1 MKSKRVLLIGG
12 SIAAFLM
19 VALAVLVFTM
29 PNVLAQKTVVM
40 DEPIPETEVTE
51 LTEDLSAE
59 EPAEEPADN
68 APEDAVIADEP
79 AEALDSAAEPTLQ
92 ELPEIPEGK
101 LRILCHG
108 ESRKKLDPEE
118 VVLSN
123 WKEGA
128 EAGAADL
135 SEEEA
140 IETATYAAQ
149 VFGVKD
155 LTVKSAAFY
164 KDMTGQRGN
173 YWYVIF
179 QEDELGICVDALSG
193 AVTNAYSEYRRGIK
207 ERETF
212 DSAALR
218 KIMKDICAA
227 EESENGGVY
236 TAATRAIA
244 EKYIGK
250 VEKYIL
256 GAVHSDAT
264 SYPLVVIDVTAED
277 GTVYQFEWATT
288 GKDGKIELAS
298 MTGFLSQEHYSA
310 WATWDA
316 DLILNGGEPC

>member
-59 EPAEEPADN
+59 EPADN

-79 AEALDSAAEPTLQ
+79 AEVPDSAAEPTLQ

-118 VVLSN
+118 VVLPN

-128 EAGAADL
+128 KAGAADL

-155 LTVKSAAFY
+155 LTVKSAAFS

-173 YWYVIF
+173 YWYIIF

-193 AVTNAYSEYRRGIK
+193 AVTNAYSEYRRSSK
-207 ERETF
+207 EREVLEQGEF
-212 DSAALR
+212 N
-218 KIMKDICAA
+218 KVMNQIVA
-227 EESENGGVY
+227 EEETAEGGVY

-244 EKYIGK
+244 EKFIGNVK
-250 VEKYIL
+250 EYSL
-256 GAVHSDAT
+256 NAVHGDGT
-264 SYPLVVIDVTAED
+264 HYPLVSIDVVAED
-277 GTVYQFEWATT
+277 GSVYEFEWATT
-288 GKDGKIELAS
+288 GDDHRIELCS
-298 MTGFLSQEHYSA
+298 LMSFLSWDHFMA
-310 WATWDA
+310 GTTWDV